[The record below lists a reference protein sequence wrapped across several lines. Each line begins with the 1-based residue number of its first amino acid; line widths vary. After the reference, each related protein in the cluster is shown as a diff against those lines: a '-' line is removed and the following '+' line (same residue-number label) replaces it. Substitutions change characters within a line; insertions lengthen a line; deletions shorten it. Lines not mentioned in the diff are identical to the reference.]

1 MPLINKIQDIL
12 ENARSHDEILK
23 EGKGSVRLAPVNLT
37 TGERSDDL
45 GLVNLD
51 IYMSP
56 REDLYYIKVII

>member
-45 GLVNLD
+45 GLVNLG
-51 IYMSP
+51 I
-56 REDLYYIKVII
+56 